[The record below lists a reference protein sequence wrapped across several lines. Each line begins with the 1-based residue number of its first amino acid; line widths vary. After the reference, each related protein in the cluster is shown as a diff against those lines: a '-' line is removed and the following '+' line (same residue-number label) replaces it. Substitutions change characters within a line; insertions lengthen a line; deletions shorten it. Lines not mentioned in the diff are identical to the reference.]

1 MQTLNELITPESA
14 GVNGLLGGGDACA
27 AACTACCPPPAR
39 CGWGGTGYARLRSAC
54 RRNRWNRSAG
64 PTAVGAA
71 SGAATSD
78 AMVDGVRSLPTSWKL
93 WLSLGVPV
101 ADCGTSRYSVA
112 DAGRASWASATA
124 VPPCDIRP
132 SHAVRART
140 GVTAGW
146 RAAQRR
152 P

>member
-1 MQTLNELITPESA
+1 MCWPIFISAASTVGNVLQARSPQTLNELITPESA

-112 DAGRASWASATA
+112 DAVAGNTMQ
-124 VPPCDIRP
+124 PDTRP
-132 SHAVRART
+132 GSMD
-140 GVTAGW
+140 
-146 RAAQRR
+146 
-152 P
+152 